1 MVPAMTRF
9 FTSILLG
16 LVAVALATVNP
27 AEAQV
32 PGQPAAPAPTAPV
45 NPAPAP
51 SVAPDSPQASLRTF
65 LEAASD
71 GRWDE
76 AAGFLSLTPAQQSRG
91 AQLARRLKG
100 VIDSTRWVDVESLS
114 PEPGGRRDD
123 GLPPEFENVSV
134 TLRGTEATDAIRL
147 VRLTVNGEQRWVIAP
162 VTVANIDA
170 WYEALP
176 DRWIRDILVDLGAE
190 ALLRPGPF
198 DLLWW
203 QWITLPILALIA
215 WAAGR
220 GLRGLTR
227 IVVSRV
233 GSRSRTPNI
242 WHHRVLAGI
251 GPPLTLAW
259 AILVFAL
266 GCLALQLTQRAHGV
280 IDGVVTSGLLIA
292 LFWALWRTVD
302 VLSDWVLSLPDPS
315 ARSLFSVGANLA
327 RGVVFI
333 AGVLAVIAA
342 LGYPVG
348 TVLAG
353 LGIGGIA
360 IAFGA
365 QKTIENIFGSI
376 SLAVDQPFR
385 VGEFVKVE
393 DFVGTV
399 EEIGLRSTRF
409 RTLDR
414 TLVSIPNGKLADQRL
429 ESFEAR
435 DRMRLA
441 TTVGLSYGTTRE
453 QMQQVLQGMDRV
465 LRQHPQVWPDA
476 VVVKFKEFGASSLNI
491 EITAWFQV
499 PTSDDFQRCR
509 EEVLLDFM
517 LVVEQAGTSFS
528 TPTQTIQVINELH
541 AKGPRDAD

>member
-1 MVPAMTRF
+1 MCLAMNRF

-16 LVAVALATVNP
+16 VSAALALTSAVP
-27 AEAQV
+27 ATAQL
-32 PGQPAAPAPTAPV
+32 PV
-45 NPAPAP
+45 QPAPATP
-51 SVAPDSPQASLRTF
+51 RAPADPAPAASVAPGSPRASLRRF

-76 AAGFLSLTPAQQSRG
+76 AAGYLSLTAEQQSRG
-91 AQLARRLKG
+91 PELAQRLKG
-100 VIDSTRWVDVESLS
+100 VLDSSRWIDVDSLS
-114 PEPGGRRDD
+114 PEAGGRVDD
-123 GLPPEFENVSV
+123 GLPPEFENVAV
-134 TLRGTEATDAIRL
+134 TLRGEEPADSLRL
-147 VRLTVNGEQRWVIAP
+147 VRVTVNGEQRWVVAP
-162 VTVANIDA
+162 VTVALIDG

-190 ALLRPGPF
+190 ALLQPGPF

-203 QWITLPILALIA
+203 HWIILPILALIA
-215 WAAGR
+215 WAAGH

-227 IVVSRV
+227 IVVSRL
-233 GSRSRTPNI
+233 GSPSRAENV
-242 WHHRVLAGI
+242 WRHRILAGI

-266 GCLALQLTQRAHGV
+266 GCLALQLTERAGNV
-280 IDGVVTSGLLIA
+280 LGGIVSSGMLVA
-292 LFWALWRTVD
+292 LFWAVWRSVD
-302 VLSDWVLSLPDPS
+302 VLSHWVLSLPDAS
-315 ARSLFSVGANLA
+315 ARSLFSVGANLL
-327 RGVVFI
+327 RGIIFI
-333 AGVLAVIAA
+333 AGVLAVVSA

-365 QKTIENIFGSI
+365 QKTIENLFGSI

-385 VGEFVKVE
+385 VGDFVKVE

-414 TLVSIPNGKLADQRL
+414 TLVSIPNGKVADQRL
-429 ESFEAR
+429 ESFEVR

-441 TTVGLSYGTTRE
+441 TTVGLSYETTRE
-453 QMQQVLQGMDRV
+453 QMQKVLQGMERV
-465 LRQHPQVWPDA
+465 LREHPRIWPDA
-476 VVVKFKEFGASSLNI
+476 VVVKFMGFGASSLDI
-491 EITAWFQV
+491 EVMAWFQV
-499 PTSDDFQRCR
+499 PTWGDFQRCR
-509 EEVLLDFM
+509 EEVFLDFM
-517 LVVEQAGTSFS
+517 LVVEDAGTSFS
-528 TPTQTIQVINELH
+528 TPTRTIQVVNQLH
-541 AKGPRDAD
+541 PGPS